1 MAKPVLFTIDD
12 DPDVLRAL
20 ERDLRQQYSE
30 RFRVMRAS
38 SGASALG
45 ALHQLRERRNAVAL
59 MLVDQRMP
67 QMSGVEFLEQA
78 LPLFPGAK
86 RVLLTAYADTDA
98 AIRAINSAHID
109 YYLLKPWDPPAE
121 RLYPV
126 LDDLLDDWLASYR
139 APFEGVRVVGHRWSP
154 RAFEV
159 RDFLARNHVPYQW
172 LDVETD
178 AEARRLAALATTE
191 AGAAG
196 ETAAGGPAAVGVA
209 AGGTAP
215 GATGPGGTGPGG
227 TTPGGTTPGGTAP
240 GEASGAVAAG
250 VVDTA
255 PAAGPLESTGA
266 PAAGTVAWS
275 PAGRLPVVF
284 FADNSFLIEPSRA
297 QLAERIGLR
306 TRAESRF
313 YDLVIVGGGPAGL
326 AAAVYGASEGL
337 RTLMIERD
345 APGGQAGTS
354 SRIENYLGF
363 PAGLSGAELARRAVA
378 QAQRF
383 GVEILNPQEAKGL
396 RREDP
401 YRIISLSDG
410 SEVSCHALVVA
421 TGVSYRKLAVPGIDR
436 LTDAGVYYG
445 AAMTE
450 AISCKGE
457 DVYLVGGANS
467 AGQAAMYFSR
477 YARRVVILVRGDSL
491 SKGMSHYL
499 VDQISQTPNIEVR
512 LNATVVGVHGGETLE
527 AIDVG
532 DAKTGGVETLPGRS
546 LFIFIGAEPRTAWLE
561 GVVER
566 DEYGFLLAGRD
577 LVRDGKLP
585 AGWNVDRQPFL
596 LETSVPGVF
605 VAGDVRHG
613 SVKRVASGVGEGSI
627 TVSFIH
633 QHLAHL

>member
-1 MAKPVLFTIDD
+1 MPKPVLFTIDD

-20 ERDLRQQYSE
+20 ERDLRHQYSD

-45 ALHQLRERRNAVAL
+45 ALHQLHERRNAVAL

-67 QMSGVEFLEQA
+67 QMSGVELLEEA
-78 LPLFPGAK
+78 RPLFPDAK

-98 AIRAINSAHID
+98 AIRAINTAHVD

-121 RLYPV
+121 KLYPP
-126 LDDLLDDWLASYR
+126 LDDLLGDWLASYR
-139 APFEGVRVVGHRWSP
+139 PPFEGVRVVGHRWSP
-154 RAFEV
+154 RSFEV

-172 LDVETD
+172 LDVETET
-178 AEARRLAALATTE
+178 EARRLAALAAKE
-191 AGAAG
+191 SGGGDGGGEGAGASGGPGGDGGHGG
-196 ETAAGGPAAVGVA
+196 ETAAVETTPGPVAASVVNTPAASGPAA
-209 AGGTAP
+209 TAS
-215 GATGPGGTGPGG
+215 
-227 TTPGGTTPGGTAP
+227 AP
-240 GEASGAVAAG
+240 ADGAVAW
-250 VVDTA
+250 T
-255 PAAGPLESTGA
+255 
-266 PAAGTVAWS
+266 

-337 RTLMIERD
+337 RTLMVERD

-383 GVEILNPQEAKGL
+383 GVEILNPQEATGL

-477 YARRVVILVRGDSL
+477 YARRVVILVRGESL

-499 VDQISQTPNIEVR
+499 VDQILQTPNIEVR
-512 LNATVVGVHGGETLE
+512 PHASVVGVHGGETLE
-527 AIDVG
+527 AIDVADSQAG
-532 DAKTGGVETLPGRS
+532 TVETLPGRS
-546 LFIFIGAEPRTAWLE
+546 LFIFIGAEPRTAWLD

-566 DEYGFLLAGRD
+566 DAHGFLLAGND
-577 LVRDGKLP
+577 LARDGKLP

-605 VAGDVRHG
+605 VAGDVRRG

-633 QHLAHL
+633 QHLAHI

>member
-1 MAKPVLFTIDD
+1 MAKPVLFTVDD
-12 DPDVLRAL
+12 DPEVLRAL
-20 ERDLRQQYSE
+20 ERDLRHQYSE

-45 ALHQLRERRNAVAL
+45 ALHQLVDRRTPVAL
-59 MLVDQRMP
+59 LLVDQRMP
-67 QMSGVEFLEQA
+67 QMSGVELLEQA
-78 LPLFPGAK
+78 MPLFPDAK

-98 AIRAINSAHID
+98 AIRAINSAHVD
-109 YYLLKPWDPPAE
+109 YFLIKPWDPPAD

-126 LDDLLDDWLASYR
+126 LDDLLDDWLASFR
-139 APFEGVRVVGHRWSP
+139 PPFEGVRVVGHRWSP
-154 RAFEV
+154 RSFEV
-159 RDFLARNHVPYQW
+159 RDFLARHHVPYLW
-172 LDVETD
+172 LDIET
-178 AEARRLAALATTE
+178 EEEGRRLAALA
-191 AGAAG
+191 
-196 ETAAGGPAAVGVA
+196 
-209 AGGTAP
+209 AP
-215 GATGPGGTGPGG
+215 DA
-227 TTPGGTTPGGTAP
+227 
-240 GEASGAVAAG
+240 
-250 VVDTA
+250 D
-255 PAAGPLESTGA
+255 GA
-266 PAAGTVAWS
+266 P
-275 PAGRLPVVF
+275 GRLPVVF
-284 FADNSFLIEPSRA
+284 FADGSSLVEPSRA
-297 QLAERIGLR
+297 ELAERLGLR

-337 RTLMIERD
+337 RTLIVERD
-345 APGGQAGTS
+345 AAGGQAGTS

-363 PAGLSGAELARRAVA
+363 PAGLSGAELARRAVT

-383 GVEILNPQEAKGL
+383 GVEILNPQEATGL

-401 YRIISLSDG
+401 YRIVTLSDG

-450 AISCKGE
+450 AIACKDE

-467 AGQAAMYFSR
+467 AGQAAMHFSR
-477 YARRVVILVRGDSL
+477 YARRVVLLVRGDSL
-491 SKGMSHYL
+491 HRGMSRYL
-499 VDQISQTPNIEVR
+499 VDQIEKTPNIEVR
-512 LNATVVGVHGGETLE
+512 LNASVVGVHGTEHLD
-527 AIDVG
+527 AIDVA
-532 DAKTGGVETLPGRS
+532 DASSGAAETLATRS
-546 LFIFIGAEPRTAWLE
+546 LFIFIGAEPRTAWLAD
-561 GVVER
+561 VVER
-566 DEYGFLLAGRD
+566 DANGFLLAGSD
-577 LVRDGKLP
+577 LVHDGRLP

>member
-1 MAKPVLFTIDD
+1 MPKPILFTIDD

-20 ERDLRQQYSE
+20 ERDLRQQYAE

-45 ALHQLRERRNAVAL
+45 ALHQLRDRQSAVAL
-59 MLVDQRMP
+59 LLVDQRMP
-67 QMSGVEFLEQA
+67 QMSGVELLEKA
-78 LPLFPGAK
+78 LPLFPAAK

-109 YYLLKPWDPPAE
+109 HYLLKPWDPPAD

-126 LDDLLDDWLASYR
+126 LDDLLDEWLASYKP
-139 APFEGVRVVGHRWSP
+139 PFEGVRVVGHRWSP
-154 RAFEV
+154 KSFEV
-159 RDFLARNHVPYQW
+159 RDFLARHGVPYRW
-172 LDVETD
+172 MDVESD
-178 AEARRLAALATTE
+178 AEARRLAAVAARE
-191 AGAAG
+191 GNGGAGPGAGGAAPADGAAEMVAGAAAGAASVG
-196 ETAAGGPAAVGVA
+196 ETAAGSTGESGVA
-209 AGGTAP
+209 GAG
-215 GATGPGGTGPGG
+215 
-227 TTPGGTTPGGTAP
+227 
-240 GEASGAVAAG
+240 AAG
-250 VVDTA
+250 AAAAA
-255 PAAGPLESTGA
+255 PAGAA
-266 PAAGTVAWS
+266 PADGSQAWS
-275 PAGRLPVVF
+275 PVGRLPVVF
-284 FADNSFLIEPSRA
+284 FGDGGFLIEPSRA
-297 QLAERIGLR
+297 ELAERIGLR

-313 YDLVIVGGGPAGL
+313 YDLVIVGAGPAGL

-337 RTLMIERD
+337 RTLMVERD

-363 PAGLSGAELARRAVA
+363 PSGLSGAELARRAVA

-383 GVEILNPQEAKGL
+383 GVEILTPQEATGL

-401 YRIISLSDG
+401 YRIVTLSDG

-421 TGVSYRKLAVPGIDR
+421 TGVSYRKLPVPGIER

-450 AISCKGE
+450 AMSCKGE

-477 YARRVVILVRGDSL
+477 YARRVVILVRGSSL
-491 SKGMSHYL
+491 ARSMSSYL
-499 VDQISQTPNIEVR
+499 VDQIAKTPNVEVR
-512 LNATVVGVHGGETLE
+512 FNAQVAGVHGGETLE
-527 AIDVG
+527 SIDLA
-532 DAKTGGVETLPGRS
+532 DARGGAVETVPARS

-561 GVVER
+561 GMVER
-566 DEYGFLLAGRD
+566 DAHGFLLAGSD
-577 LVRDGKLP
+577 LVRDGKPP
-585 AGWNVDRQPFL
+585 AGWNVDRQPYL

-605 VAGDVRHG
+605 VAGDVRRG

-627 TVSFIH
+627 TVSFVH
-633 QHLAHL
+633 QHLANL

>member
-1 MAKPVLFTIDD
+1 MPKPVLFTIDD

-20 ERDLRQQYSE
+20 ERDLRQHYSD

-45 ALHQLRERRNAVAL
+45 ALHQLSERRNAVAL

-67 QMSGVEFLEQA
+67 RMSGVELLEEA
-78 LPLFPGAK
+78 RPLFPDAK

-98 AIRAINSAHID
+98 AIRAINTAHVD

-121 RLYPV
+121 KLYPP
-126 LDDLLDDWLASYR
+126 LDDLLGDWLASYR
-139 APFEGVRVVGHRWSP
+139 PPFEGVRVVGHRWSP
-154 RAFEV
+154 RSFEV
-159 RDFLARNHVPYQW
+159 RDFLARNHVPYKW
-172 LDVETD
+172 LDVETEP
-178 AEARRLAALATTE
+178 EARRLAALAAKGP
-191 AGAAG
+191 AGGDGAGEDARASAGDGGETAAG
-196 ETAAGGPAAVGVA
+196 ETLGPAADGVADTAAAGGLAAAGGPAA
-209 AGGTAP
+209 TAS
-215 GATGPGGTGPGG
+215 
-227 TTPGGTTPGGTAP
+227 AP
-240 GEASGAVAAG
+240 ADGAVAW
-250 VVDTA
+250 T
-255 PAAGPLESTGA
+255 
-266 PAAGTVAWS
+266 

-337 RTLMIERD
+337 RTLMVERD

-383 GVEILNPQEAKGL
+383 GVEILNPQEATGL

-450 AISCKGE
+450 AISCQGE

-499 VDQISQTPNIEVR
+499 VDQILQTTNIEVR
-512 LNATVVGVHGGETLE
+512 VHASVVGVHGGDTLE
-527 AIDVG
+527 AIDVADSQAG
-532 DAKTGGVETLPGRS
+532 TVETLPGRS
-546 LFIFIGAEPRTAWLE
+546 LFIFIGAEPRTAWLD

-566 DEYGFLLAGRD
+566 DAHGFLLAGSD

-605 VAGDVRHG
+605 VAGDVRRG

-633 QHLAHL
+633 QHLAHI

>member
-1 MAKPVLFTIDD
+1 MPKPVLFTIDD
-12 DPDVLRAL
+12 DPEVLRAL
-20 ERDLRQQYSE
+20 ERDLRQQYAE
-30 RFRVMRAS
+30 RFRVMRAN
-38 SGASALG
+38 SGAAALG
-45 ALHQLRERRNAVAL
+45 ALHQLRDRQSAVAL
-59 MLVDQRMP
+59 LLVDQRMP
-67 QMSGVEFLEQA
+67 QMSGVELLEQA
-78 LPLFPGAK
+78 LPLYPDAK
-86 RVLLTAYADTDA
+86 RVLLTAYADTEA
-98 AIRAINSAHID
+98 AIRAINSARVD

-139 APFEGVRVVGHRWSP
+139 PPFEGVRVVGHRWSP
-154 RAFEV
+154 RSFDL
-159 RDFLARNHVPYQW
+159 RDFLARHQVPYQW
-172 LDVETD
+172 LDVEESS
-178 AEARRLAALATTE
+178 EARRLAALAAAPAIPENGSPAAGAPAPAAPSATGDHPAGTPPAAAG
-191 AGAAG
+191 AGAAD
-196 ETAAGGPAAVGVA
+196 AAADATPAA
-209 AGGTAP
+209 
-215 GATGPGGTGPGG
+215 
-227 TTPGGTTPGGTAP
+227 
-240 GEASGAVAAG
+240 
-250 VVDTA
+250 
-255 PAAGPLESTGA
+255 
-266 PAAGTVAWS
+266 AWA

-284 FADNSFLIEPSRA
+284 FADGSFLVEPTRA
-297 QLAERIGLR
+297 EVAERVGMR

-337 RTLMIERD
+337 RTLIVERD

-363 PAGLSGAELARRAVA
+363 PSGLSGAELARRAVA

-383 GVEILNPQEAKGL
+383 GVEILNPQEATGL

-401 YRIISLSDG
+401 YRIVTLSDG

-421 TGVSYRKLAVPGIDR
+421 TGVSYRKLGIPGIDR

-450 AISCKGE
+450 AISCRGE
-457 DVYLVGGANS
+457 DVFLVGGANS

-491 SKGMSHYL
+491 ARGMSRYL
-499 VDQISQTPNIEVR
+499 VDQIAQTPNVEVR
-512 LNATVVGVHGGETLE
+512 LHASVVGVHGGEVLE
-527 AIDVG
+527 AIDVA
-532 DAKTGGVETLPGRS
+532 DAQTGTVETLPARS

-566 DEYGFLLAGRD
+566 DEHGFLLAGND
-577 LVRDGKLP
+577 LVREGKLP
-585 AGWNVDRQPFL
+585 AGWNLERRPFL

-627 TVSFIH
+627 TVSFVH
-633 QHLAHL
+633 QHLAQL

>member
-1 MAKPVLFTIDD
+1 MPKPVLFTIDD

-20 ERDLRQQYSE
+20 ERDLRQQYSD

-67 QMSGVEFLEQA
+67 RMSGVELLEEA
-78 LPLFPGAK
+78 RPLFPDAK
-86 RVLLTAYADTDA
+86 RVLLTAYADTEA
-98 AIRAINSAHID
+98 AIRAINTAHVD

-121 RLYPV
+121 KLYPP

-154 RAFEV
+154 RSFEV

-172 LDVETD
+172 LDVETEP
-178 AEARRLAALATTE
+178 EARRLAALAAKGSGGGDGDGE
-191 AGAAG
+191 GAGASAGDGGGAAAG
-196 ETAAGGPAAVGVA
+196 ETLGPAGAGVADTAAPAAAGGPAATASAPTDGA
-209 AGGTAP
+209 A
-215 GATGPGGTGPGG
+215 
-227 TTPGGTTPGGTAP
+227 
-240 GEASGAVAAG
+240 
-250 VVDTA
+250 
-255 PAAGPLESTGA
+255 
-266 PAAGTVAWS
+266 AWT

-284 FADNSFLIEPSRA
+284 FADSSFLVEPSRA

-306 TRAESRF
+306 THAESRF
-313 YDLVIVGGGPAGL
+313 YDMVIVGGGPAGL

-337 RTLMIERD
+337 RTLMVERD

-363 PAGLSGAELARRAVA
+363 PSGLSGAELARRAVA

-383 GVEILNPQEAKGL
+383 GVEILNPQEATGL

-450 AISCKGE
+450 AISCRGE

-499 VDQISQTPNIEVR
+499 VDQILQTPNIEVR
-512 LNATVVGVHGGETLE
+512 LHASVVGVHGGETLE
-527 AIDVG
+527 AIDVADSQAG
-532 DAKTGGVETLPGRS
+532 TVETLPGRS
-546 LFIFIGAEPRTAWLE
+546 LFIFIGAEPRTAWLD

-566 DEYGFLLAGRD
+566 DAHGFLLAGGD

-605 VAGDVRHG
+605 VAGDVRSG

-633 QHLAHL
+633 QYLAHL

>member
-1 MAKPVLFTIDD
+1 MAKPVLITVDD
-12 DPDVLRAL
+12 DPEVLRAL
-20 ERDLRQQYSE
+20 ERDLRHQYSE
-30 RFRVMRAS
+30 RFRVMRAN

-45 ALHQLRERRNAVAL
+45 ALHQLVDRRSAVAL

-67 QMSGVEFLEQA
+67 QMSGVELLEQA
-78 LPLFPGAK
+78 QTLFPDAK

-98 AIRAINSAHID
+98 AIRAINSAHVD
-109 YYLLKPWDPPAE
+109 YYLLKPWDPPAD

-126 LDDLLDDWLASYR
+126 LDDLLDDWLASFR
-139 APFEGVRVVGHRWSP
+139 PPFEGVRVVGHRWSP
-154 RAFEV
+154 KSFEV
-159 RDFLARNHVPYQW
+159 RDFLARHHVPYLW

-178 AEARRLAALATTE
+178 AEARRLAALAMRAESGEGAAAVDAAAGAE
-191 AGAAG
+191 AG
-196 ETAAGGPAAVGVA
+196 PD
-209 AGGTAP
+209 
-215 GATGPGGTGPGG
+215 GTGRARADG
-227 TTPGGTTPGGTAP
+227 
-240 GEASGAVAAG
+240 ASGAGPDGVTAGAGPDGVTAGAG
-250 VVDTA
+250 VPGNGT
-255 PAAGPLESTGA
+255 PAFI
-266 PAAGTVAWS
+266 

-284 FADNSFLIEPSRA
+284 FAEGNFLVEPSRA
-297 QLAERIGLR
+297 ELAERLGLR

-313 YDLVIVGGGPAGL
+313 YDLIIVGGGPAGL

-337 RTLMIERD
+337 RTLIVERD
-345 APGGQAGTS
+345 AAGGQAGTS

-383 GVEILNPQEAKGL
+383 GVEILNPQEATGL

-401 YRIISLSDG
+401 YRIVTLSDG

-421 TGVSYRKLAVPGIDR
+421 TGVSYRKLGVPGIDR

-450 AISCKGE
+450 AMACKGE

-467 AGQAAMYFSR
+467 AGQAAMYFAR
-477 YARRVVILVRGDSL
+477 YASRVILLVRGDSL
-491 SKGMSHYL
+491 FKGMSRYL

-512 LNATVVGVHGGETLE
+512 LHASVAGVHGAEHLE
-527 AIDVG
+527 AIDVA
-532 DAKTGGVETLPGRS
+532 DASSGKVETVPTRS
-546 LFIFIGAEPRTAWLE
+546 LFIFIGAEPRTTWLAD
-561 GVVER
+561 VVER
-566 DEYGFLLAGRD
+566 DAHGFLLAGSD
-577 LVRDGKLP
+577 LVLDGKLP
-585 AGWNVDRQPFL
+585 AGWNVERQPFL

-627 TVSFIH
+627 TVSFVH

>member
-1 MAKPVLFTIDD
+1 MPKPVLFTIDD

-20 ERDLRQQYSE
+20 ERDLRQHYSD

-45 ALHQLRERRNAVAL
+45 ALHQLSERRNAVAL

-67 QMSGVEFLEQA
+67 QMSGVELLEQA
-78 LPLFPGAK
+78 RPLFPDAK

-98 AIRAINSAHID
+98 AIRAINTAHVD

-121 RLYPV
+121 RLYPP

-154 RAFEV
+154 RSFEM
-159 RDFLARNHVPYQW
+159 RDFLARHHVPYQW
-172 LDVETD
+172 LDVETEP
-178 AEARRLAALATTE
+178 EARRLAALAAKESADGDGGGEGASAGAGAGGGE
-191 AGAAG
+191 AGADGGGAAAA
-196 ETAAGGPAAVGVA
+196 ETLAAEANGAVSAPAAAGSAASASLPAD
-209 AGGTAP
+209 
-215 GATGPGGTGPGG
+215 
-227 TTPGGTTPGGTAP
+227 
-240 GEASGAVAAG
+240 GAVAW
-250 VVDTA
+250 T
-255 PAAGPLESTGA
+255 
-266 PAAGTVAWS
+266 

-297 QLAERIGLR
+297 QLAERIGMR

-337 RTLMIERD
+337 RTLIVERD

-383 GVEILNPQEAKGL
+383 GVEILNPQEATGL

-450 AISCKGE
+450 AISCQGE

-499 VDQISQTPNIEVR
+499 VDQILQTPNIEVR
-512 LNATVVGVHGGETLE
+512 THASVVGVHGGETLE
-527 AIDVG
+527 AIDVADSQAG
-532 DAKTGGVETLPGRS
+532 TVETLPGRS
-546 LFIFIGAEPRTAWLE
+546 LFIFIGAEPRTAWLD

-566 DEYGFLLAGRD
+566 DAHGFLLAGND

-585 AGWNVDRQPFL
+585 PGWNVDRQPFL

-605 VAGDVRHG
+605 VAGDVRRG

-633 QHLAHL
+633 QHLAHI

>member
-1 MAKPVLFTIDD
+1 MAKPVLFTVDD
-12 DPDVLRAL
+12 DPEVLRAL
-20 ERDLRQQYSE
+20 ERDLRHQYSE

-38 SGASALG
+38 SGSSALG
-45 ALHQLRERRNAVAL
+45 ALHQLVDRRAAVAL

-67 QMSGVEFLEQA
+67 QMSGVELLEQT
-78 LPLFPGAK
+78 LPLFPDAK
-86 RVLLTAYADTDA
+86 RVLLTAYADTEA
-98 AIRAINSAHID
+98 AIRAINSAHVD
-109 YYLLKPWDPPAE
+109 YYLLKPWDPPGD

-126 LDDLLDDWLASYR
+126 LDDLLDDWLASFR
-139 APFEGVRVVGHRWSP
+139 PPFEGVRVVGHRWSP
-154 RAFEV
+154 KSFEV
-159 RDFLARNHVPYQW
+159 RDFLARHHVPYLW

-178 AEARRLAALATTE
+178 AEARRLASVVVRESNEEAPAAPLPAPPAVPVAGAE
-191 AGAAG
+191 PEGDGGGAAAGAADAAAG
-196 ETAAGGPAAVGVA
+196 DPPETAGPQGNGGG
-209 AGGTAP
+209 
-215 GATGPGGTGPGG
+215 
-227 TTPGGTTPGGTAP
+227 
-240 GEASGAVAAG
+240 S
-250 VVDTA
+250 
-255 PAAGPLESTGA
+255 LI
-266 PAAGTVAWS
+266 

-284 FADNSFLIEPSRA
+284 FADGTFLVEPSRA
-297 QLAERIGLR
+297 ELAERLGLR

-337 RTLMIERD
+337 RTLIVERD
-345 APGGQAGTS
+345 AAGGQAGTS

-378 QAQRF
+378 QAVRF
-383 GVEILNPQEAKGL
+383 GVEILNPQEATGL

-401 YRIISLSDG
+401 YRIVTLSDG

-421 TGVSYRKLAVPGIDR
+421 TGVSYRKLAVPDIDR

-450 AISCKGE
+450 ALACKGE

-467 AGQAAMYFSR
+467 AGQAAMYFAR
-477 YARRVVILVRGDSL
+477 YARRVVMLVRGNSL
-491 SKGMSHYL
+491 FKGMSRYL

-512 LNATVVGVHGGETLE
+512 LHASVVAVRGGDHLE
-527 AIDVG
+527 EIDVT
-532 DAKTGGVETLPGRS
+532 DAEAGTVETLPTRS
-546 LFIFIGAEPRTAWLE
+546 LFIFIGAEPRTAWLAD
-561 GVVER
+561 VVER
-566 DEYGFLLAGRD
+566 DAHGFLLAGSD

-627 TVSFIH
+627 TVSFVH

>member
-1 MAKPVLFTIDD
+1 MPKPVLFTIDD

-20 ERDLRQQYSE
+20 ERDLRHQYSD

-45 ALHQLRERRNAVAL
+45 ALHQLQERRNAVAL

-67 QMSGVEFLEQA
+67 QMNGVELLEQA
-78 LPLFPGAK
+78 LPLFPDAK

-98 AIRAINSAHID
+98 AIRAINSAHVD

-154 RAFEV
+154 RSFEV
-159 RDFLARNHVPYQW
+159 RDFLARHHVPYQW
-172 LDVETD
+172 LDVETEP
-178 AEARRLAALATTE
+178 EARRLAALAMKE
-191 AGAAG
+191 SGDGGAAAAGEGAVPSAGNGSGGTAAG
-196 ETAAGGPAAVGVA
+196 ETH
-209 AGGTAP
+209 GTAAASEGERE
-215 GATGPGGTGPGG
+215 GA
-227 TTPGGTTPGGTAP
+227 
-240 GEASGAVAAG
+240 GEGEG
-250 VVDTA
+250 VEDTA
-255 PAAGPLESTGA
+255 PAGEPAVAASA
-266 PAAGTVAWS
+266 PAAETVAWT
-275 PAGRLPVVF
+275 PAGRLPVVY
-284 FADNSFLIEPSRA
+284 FADNSFLVEPSRA

-337 RTLMIERD
+337 RTLIVERD

-383 GVEILNPQEAKGL
+383 GVEILNPQEATGL

-457 DVYLVGGANS
+457 DVFLVGGANS

-499 VDQISQTPNIEVR
+499 VDQILQTPNIEVR
-512 LNATVVGVHGGETLE
+512 VHASVVGVHGDETLE
-527 AIDVG
+527 AIDVADSTAG
-532 DAKTGGVETLPGRS
+532 TVETLPGRS
-546 LFIFIGAEPRTAWLE
+546 LFIFIGAEPRTAWLD

-566 DEYGFLLAGRD
+566 DAHGFLLAGSD

-633 QHLAHL
+633 QHLAHI